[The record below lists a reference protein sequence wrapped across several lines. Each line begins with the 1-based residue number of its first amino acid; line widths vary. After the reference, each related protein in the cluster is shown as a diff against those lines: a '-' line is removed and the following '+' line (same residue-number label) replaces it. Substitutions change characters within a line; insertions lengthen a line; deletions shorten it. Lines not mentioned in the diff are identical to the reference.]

1 MIRIIISHTHTDNM
15 VSDTIYELC
24 EPILQDP
31 GIAEDDWAERI
42 EELLSKET
50 PLKGKALEDA
60 VLGVLWRKKSGG
72 EENTPIRT
80 TISRRPS
87 PAPWQIQRSSTPSRS
102 TSSANINPPP
112 GLGPAPPGFKRTK
125 SSTASPSPFGSPR
138 PSPRLA
144 YATPAIPHSPN
155 LSAYQF
161 SEASPT
167 ADNYGDFGSDNVDWL
182 VSDDASS
189 NTSYGDNGFSM
200 TAGEYMQPY
209 NVEMTPYDML
219 RTVLRDE
226 RSDDDLDKVL
236 EANGYDL
243 SQTIMALME
252 AEGQG
257 LSEQQMAS
265 AMQEQNRTFLVGK
278 SMSPSSRPLTPVG
291 QAKSPIV
298 CRYWLSTG
306 HCARAD
312 CRFSH
317 DLSNHVCKYWL
328 AGNCLA
334 GDSCMFSHDPSGLMS
349 RMTLDANKNASSE
362 ADFDMQDDSFPS
374 LQPTTSN
381 PYDPGL
387 DAASL
392 GSPRTVPRAISQST
406 LNPFATFVPGGTP
419 TGPRSLANS
428 RPTSR
433 QASRSATPSAP
444 AFNDDEAFPTL
455 GSAAGSKTG
464 KRHHGKRGHGH
475 SHKESPVPVPSSLA
489 DVVRMSPSPSPMLQ
503 TRRGLRPTKSF
514 NSSRENG
521 SAAQAIPSPDHIPW
535 LEVGEASNRAYLKAR
550 GEAFRHGALRNKFL
564 QSAAQAWHRND
575 ARGAKALSLRGQ
587 NENTLM
593 KEAHREAARCLYEER
608 NKDSSSSK
616 ELYVDLHGKI

>member
-1 MIRIIISHTHTDNM
+1 M
-15 VSDTIYELC
+15 VSDKIYELC
-24 EPILQDP
+24 EPVLQDSS
-31 GIAEDDWAERI
+31 ISEDDWAEKI
-42 EELLSKET
+42 EELLSMNT
-50 PLKGKALEDA
+50 ALTGKALEDA
-60 VLGVLWRKKSGG
+60 VLGVLWRKRSTG
-72 EENTPIRT
+72 EDAASVVPVRT
-80 TISRRPS
+80 TVIRRPS
-87 PAPWQIQRSSTPSRS
+87 PAPWQIQRSGTPSRS
-102 TSSANINPPP
+102 SSAANLNAPP
-112 GLGPAPPGFKRTK
+112 GLGPAPPGYKRTK
-125 SSTASPSPFGSPR
+125 SSTTSASPFGSPR

-144 YATPAIPHSPN
+144 YATPAIPHSPS

-161 SEASPT
+161 SESSPT
-167 ADNYGDFGSDNVDWL
+167 ADNYGDLGSDNVDWL

-189 NTSYGDNGFSM
+189 NTSFGDSGFSM
-200 TAGEYMQPY
+200 GAGEYMQPY
-209 NVEMTPYDML
+209 NVEMSPYDML
-219 RTVLRDE
+219 RSVLRDE
-226 RSDDDLDKVL
+226 RSDEELDKIL
-236 EANGYDL
+236 ESNGYDL

-252 AEGQG
+252 AEAQG
-257 LSEQQMAS
+257 FSEQQMAS
-265 AMQEQNRTFLVGK
+265 AIQDQNRTYLVGK

-317 DLSNHVCKYWL
+317 DLSNHICKYWM

-334 GDSCMFSHDPSGLMS
+334 GDSCMFSHDPTGLMS
-349 RMTLDANKNASSE
+349 RMALDSNTTMTSE
-362 ADFDMQDDSFPS
+362 NDFELQDDSFPV

-381 PYDPGL
+381 PYDPTH
-387 DAASL
+387 DASSL
-392 GSPRTVPRAISQST
+392 GSPRMVPRTISQST
-406 LNPFATFVPGGTP
+406 LNPFATFVP
-419 TGPRSLANS
+419 TGPRNLTNS

-433 QASRSATPSAP
+433 QTSRAATPSTPAL

-455 GSAAGSKTG
+455 GSAAGNKIG

-475 SHKESPVPVPSSLA
+475 SHKESPVQTPSSLA
-489 DVVRMSPSPSPMLQ
+489 DIIRMSPSPSPMLQ

-514 NSSRENG
+514 QGSREN
-521 SAAQAIPSPDHIPW
+521 SAAAQAIPAPEHVPW
-535 LEVGEASNRAYLKAR
+535 LETGENANRAYLKAR
-550 GEAFRHGALRNKFL
+550 ADAFRHGGLRNKFL

-608 NKDSSSSK
+608 NRTTGSAK
-616 ELYVDLHGKI
+616 ELYVDLHGKSTLGRIVGIID